1 METRPKCLKWVG
13 SGVAISLPAEL
24 MHQTVGGVFEEAQ
37 GVVGLEGGVE
47 LFALGTTLAGLVP
60 AQEVEGEAAQP
71 AEVGLGVAV
80 VHLALVLAEDHVQRP
95 VQLASTA
102 QWPRTARA
110 KVATSAGRLLR

>member
-1 METRPKCLKWVG
+1 MR
-13 SGVAISLPAEL
+13 
-24 MHQTVGGVFEEAQ
+24 QTDGGVFEEVQ
-37 GVVGLEGGVE
+37 GVVGLEVGVE
-47 LFALGTTLAGLVP
+47 LFALGTTLSGLVP

-71 AEVGLGVAV
+71 AEVGHGVAG
-80 VHLALVLAEDHVQRP
+80 VHPALVLVEDHVQRP